1 MLLVPQARIAN
12 LAGISK
18 KLGKAAEKVRKARQ
32 LAKSVP
38 NMREFFAST
47 ELGKALKN
55 VSRKTNFSTGDTS
68 IYKVTGKNKFH
79 LKQGDHYYLDIKH
92 GDHLE
97 IFDAQGKCKK
107 VINLDGTLNEAKTTI
122 GLKKARTINL
132 K

>member
-1 MLLVPQARIAN
+1 
-12 LAGISK
+12 
-18 KLGKAAEKVRKARQ
+18 
-32 LAKSVP
+32 
-38 NMREFFAST
+38 MREFFAST
-47 ELGKALKN
+47 ELGEALKN
-55 VSRKTNFSTGDTS
+55 VSRKTCFMADGQSV
-68 IYKVTGKNKFH
+68 YKVTGKNKFH

-97 IFDAQGKCKK
+97 VFDAQGKFKK